1 MRKFECT
8 TPRCQ
13 RKVPCAL
20 ISDEESNYPPI
31 CCPHTGTYTGWRI
44 IEESKEEQK
53 LPKLTAEVF
62 NRPDCPK
69 SAVCAT
75 VDTDGTAY
83 FHLFTPVLY
92 TNEWQKTNYCQK
104 IPGKWDATNWTEII
118 KRPAKVLPDWVE
130 EGAVGYDNEQ
140 KRYFRVTD
148 IDKKWVDIEYLDDG
162 IGATCSYADMQNCSE
177 ARKRP
182 FYDVEMQRSVGR
194 VFTTAAGDVSIA
206 SDFDNYPKI
215 LCILGTWFNR
225 KELADSAWLLDG
237 KPCYVLEHL
246 VDGEWV
252 K

>member
-1 MRKFECT
+1 MREFECNACGANCRVT
-8 TPRCQ
+8 VNHGDITPCYCLYEKERTDWHEV
-13 RKVPCAL
+13 K
-20 ISDEESNYPPI
+20 EES
-31 CCPHTGTYTGWRI
+31 
-44 IEESKEEQK
+44 
-53 LPKLTAEVF
+53 AEV
-62 NRPDCPK
+62 
-69 SAVCAT
+69 
-75 VDTDGTAY
+75 
-83 FHLFTPVLY
+83 
-92 TNEWQKTNYCQK
+92 E
-104 IPGKWDATNWTEII
+104 
-118 KRPAKVLPDWVE
+118 RPAKALPDWVE
-130 EGAVGYDNEQ
+130 EGAIGYDNEQ
-140 KRYFRVTD
+140 KRYFEVTCVMYASG
-148 IDKKWVDIEYLDDG
+148 KWVDIEYLDDG
-162 IGATCSYADMQNCSE
+162 VGTIYSYADMQKCSE

>member
-1 MRKFECT
+1 MPCYCLYDKEC
-8 TPRCQ
+8 
-13 RKVPCAL
+13 
-20 ISDEESNYPPI
+20 I
-31 CCPHTGTYTGWRI
+31 GWY
-44 IEESKEEQK
+44 EVKEEEQE

-62 NRPDCPK
+62 DRPDCPEWAK
-69 SAVCAT
+69 YAAV
-75 VDTDGTAY
+75 DKFGKGFY
-83 FHLFTPVLY
+83 FQSEPA
-92 TNEWQKTNYCQK
+92 KTKHAWRIPDDCKLSK
-104 IPGKWDATNWTEII
+104 IDKFDPYDWENSLIT
-118 KRPAKVLPDWVE
+118 RPAKALPDWVQE
-130 EGAVGYDNEQ
+130 CAIGYDNEQ

-215 LCILGTWFNR
+215 LCILGTWFDR

>member
-1 MRKFECT
+1 MKSEVYKFECIDCSANCRVT
-8 TPRCQ
+8 ANSGDYPRYCCLGV
-13 RKVPCAL
+13 KEHASWYDV
-20 ISDEESNYPPI
+20 EE
-31 CCPHTGTYTGWRI
+31 
-44 IEESKEEQK
+44 E
-53 LPKLTAEVF
+53 TAEV
-62 NRPDCPK
+62 
-69 SAVCAT
+69 
-75 VDTDGTAY
+75 
-83 FHLFTPVLY
+83 
-92 TNEWQKTNYCQK
+92 E
-104 IPGKWDATNWTEII
+104 
-118 KRPAKVLPDWVE
+118 RPAKALPDWVE
-130 EGAVGYDNEQ
+130 EGAIGYDNEQ